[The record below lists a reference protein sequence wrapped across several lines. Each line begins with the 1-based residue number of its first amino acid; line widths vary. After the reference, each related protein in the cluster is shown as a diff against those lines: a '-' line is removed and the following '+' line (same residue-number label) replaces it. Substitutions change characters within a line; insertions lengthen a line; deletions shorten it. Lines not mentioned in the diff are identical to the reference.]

1 MDAVK
6 CCSRLMMQRNIL
18 KCCDTPTLKIPTSV
32 SGGDFGQQVIN
43 YVLNEHGGCILV
55 MVQVVRCHTTGVV
68 GALCP
73 SYLSEEHHLAMVP
86 LGTLDH
92 VLLQGRG
99 IHAEVDMKG
108 NSDLEVFS
116 RKITTKAYH
125 SVLPDNETLRPGD
138 NVPAQGNHH

>member
-1 MDAVK
+1 
-6 CCSRLMMQRNIL
+6 MMQRNIL

-92 VLLQGRG
+92 VLLQGCG

-108 NSDLEVFS
+108 NSDMDVFS
-116 RKITTKAYH
+116 REATTKGTIVILRDNDTLRLGGI
-125 SVLPDNETLRPGD
+125 VLP
-138 NVPAQGNHH
+138 QGNNH